1 MILSISLRPARMA
14 SPTTRDGSAIDYVLK
29 RPIVLVGSP

>member
-1 MILSISLRPARMA
+1 LRPARMA
-14 SPTTRDGSAIDYVLK
+14 SPTTRDGSTIGYVLK